1 MIDRRVLFPVLFGM
15 LVMAVLVSFTLGRY
29 PISIEEII
37 RFVGHELTGGSG
49 MDPQS
54 LDRLKTVLVH
64 IRMPRVMGA
73 ILVGASLS
81 VSGAVFQA
89 VFTNPLISSELLG
102 ILSGASFGAGLGTI
116 LCLSWVA
123 VQSTAAVFG
132 VVGVLVAIGVAGL
145 YRGDRILMLVL
156 GGIISM
162 ELFNSLSYLMRYLAD
177 PYSQLPLINYWFI
190 GGFALA
196 DAKTVIFL
204 FPPILSGIVV
214 LMLLSSYLN
223 VLTMGE
229 EEARSMGINTS
240 VLRTIFVVV
249 SAVISSLTIAVCGKL
264 GWVGL
269 VTPHMARI
277 LVGPDNRILLP
288 VSAIIGA
295 IFLLAVDDISRM
307 LLQVEIP
314 LGILTSLVGVPV
326 FALILRNAGKGWGRW
341 S

>member
-1 MIDRRVLFPVLFGM
+1 
-15 LVMAVLVSFTLGRY
+15 
-29 PISIEEII
+29 
-37 RFVGHELTGGSG
+37 
-49 MDPQS
+49 
-54 LDRLKTVLVH
+54 
-64 IRMPRVMGA
+64 MGFSPG
-73 ILVGASLS
+73 L
-81 VSGAVFQA
+81 
-89 VFTNPLISSELLG
+89 PSEP
-102 ILSGASFGAGLGTI
+102 GLGTI